1 MSPSAPAR
9 VAQTARVAVA
19 PLAASSST
27 QLPTATASTSTATA
41 RPRPPSIAT
50 GPAPPTKRPR
60 QRQGEPRPD
69 GSWLPVLASR
79 SLKPDG
85 QGCGHFVYGSP
96 APSTKIAAFGE
107 SPSRSLSRS
116 ADPDIDGTIIRTK
129 SGNGIPSSSFDWE
142 FCGPE
147 IVPKLRATY
156 RDGYALILL
165 SNQASSGPSLAANFR
180 KKVPFVAREI
190 GVPLRI
196 MACFDFDEYRKPVSG
211 MWDALVGRFNGG
223 LAVDYAASFYVGDAA
238 GRPAD
243 HADTDRKFALNAGV
257 RFLTPEQFFLGRPED
272 RNFELW
278 GWYPH
283 GYDHALAPPHEL
295 LDTTTPLGPL
305 DTPEVVLLVGPRA
318 IGKTSY
324 ASRLERLGYVV
335 FTLPKLST
343 STSSLAPSLHA
354 ALADTL
360 AIDAKGLVID
370 GSLPTRKARAQV
382 LAAVRSFASTSA
394 PFRSRCVL
402 WTSRTRSA
410 PDGMGSSHDAREL
423 VELAKHN
430 SVFRLVT
437 ARGGGVQLVEQKEL
451 QAWDKTFQVP
461 TLREGFSRITP
472 TRFAFDPALSG
483 GATLGDWAKWLADVY
498 PGKAKKTGRV
508 AVRGLDGAQGA

>member
-19 PLAASSST
+19 PLAASST
-27 QLPTATASTSTATA
+27 HLPTSTASTSTAPA
-41 RPRPPSIAT
+41 RPRPHSTTT

-60 QRQGEPRPD
+60 QRQDEPRLD
-69 GSWLPVLASR
+69 GSWLPLLASP

-96 APSTKIAAFGE
+96 APSIKIAAF
-107 SPSRSLSRS
+107 
-116 ADPDIDGTIIRTK
+116 DIDGTIIRTK

-165 SNQASSGPSLAANFR
+165 SNQASSQPSLADNFR
-180 KKVPFVAREI
+180 KKAPFVARKI

-196 MACFDFDEYRKPVSG
+196 MACFDFDECRKPVSG

-223 LAVDYAASFYVGDAA
+223 LAVDYSASFYVGDAA

-354 ALADTL
+354 ALAHTL

-394 PFRSRCVL
+394 PFRPRCVL
-402 WTSRTRSA
+402 WTSCTRSA
-410 PDGMGSSHDAREL
+410 PDGMGSSHDALEL

-483 GATLGDWAKWLADVY
+483 GASLADWAKWLADVY

-508 AVRGLDGAQGA
+508 AVRGLDGEQGA